1 MASIATLAKKKNLSR
16 RMFARIGVGGI
27 AAAAALVATE
37 EPASALCPYL
47 CCRLAHCP
55 GSYSYCVAHKN
66 YIWGCYSGSQF
77 CQCCEANNNT
87 YSAIK
92 CS

>member
-1 MASIATLAKKKNLSR
+1 MASTGTLIKKTLTR
-16 RMFARIGVGGI
+16 RMFARIGVGGL
-27 AAAAALVATE
+27 AAATALVATE
-37 EPASALCPYL
+37 APASALCPYF
-47 CCRLAHCP
+47 CCNLAVCP

-66 YIWGCYSGSQF
+66 YIWGCYSGAQF

-92 CS
+92 CG

>member
-1 MASIATLAKKKNLSR
+1 MASSGTLSR
-16 RMFARIGVGGI
+16 KVFSRRGFGRLGVGGL

-37 EPASALCPYL
+37 SPASAICPYL
-47 CCRLAHCP
+47 CCNLAECP
-55 GSYSYCVAHKN
+55 GNYNYCYKHRN

-77 CQCCEANNNT
+77 CQCCEAHDNT

-92 CS
+92 CNP